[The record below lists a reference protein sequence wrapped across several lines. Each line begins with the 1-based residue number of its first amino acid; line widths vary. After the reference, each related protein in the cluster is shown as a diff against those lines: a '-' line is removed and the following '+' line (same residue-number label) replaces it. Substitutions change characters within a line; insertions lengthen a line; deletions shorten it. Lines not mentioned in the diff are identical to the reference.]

1 MESNPTYDENPGMYA
16 KNDKF
21 VVDNSPILP
30 DGYTCAAPNDQATG
44 KATITKNS
52 ESNPIPPNEND

>member
-1 MESNPTYDENPGMYA
+1 MPPTYSETPGEYD

-30 DGYTCAAPNDQATG
+30 DGETFAAEKSQATG
-44 KATITKNS
+44 KIEITK
-52 ESNPIPPNEND
+52 